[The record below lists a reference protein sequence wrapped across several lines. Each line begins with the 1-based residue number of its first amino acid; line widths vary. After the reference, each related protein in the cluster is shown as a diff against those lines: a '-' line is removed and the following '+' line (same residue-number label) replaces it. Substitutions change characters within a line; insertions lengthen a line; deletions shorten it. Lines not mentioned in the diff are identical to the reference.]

1 MSKLFYVIGAS
12 GSGKDTL
19 INYAR
24 NSTNLSGKVIFAHR
38 YITRP
43 AFSGNENHVSLSKN
57 EFESRLNAHLFA
69 LHWESHNNHYGI
81 GIEIN
86 SWMENGFNVVMN
98 GSREY
103 LPIAREK
110 YPELLVVSI
119 EASPSVIRAR
129 LATRG
134 RENNDEII
142 SRIERTEKINV
153 DLSNAIKI
161 QNDGTVEEAGEI
173 FVKIISHGVSDIK
186 AS

>member
-24 NSTNLSGKVIFAHR
+24 NAAHLSDKVIFAHR

-43 AFSGNENHVSLSKN
+43 AFSGNENHISLSKK
-57 EFESRLNAHLFA
+57 EFESRLNANLFA
-69 LHWESHNNHYGI
+69 LHWESHGNYYGI

-86 SWMENGFNVVMN
+86 YWMENGFNVVMN

-103 LPIAREK
+103 LSVAIKK
-110 YPELLVVSI
+110 YPELIVISI
-119 EASPSVIRAR
+119 EASPSVISAR
-129 LATRG
+129 LAARG

-142 SRIERTEKINV
+142 SRIERTGKIKV
-153 DLSNAIKI
+153 DLKNAIKI
-161 QNDGTVEEAGEI
+161 QNDDTVEEAGE
-173 FVKIISHGVSDIK
+173 FFG
-186 AS
+186 